1 MTNLTIEILF
11 WVILVSY
18 IGLRFSQTWDG
29 YKKQY

>member
-18 IGLRFSQTWDG
+18 TGLRFSQTWG
-29 YKKQY
+29 GFKKQF